1 MARSI
6 CAEVATDGGGS
17 PRFGI
22 CCHGERTVSLGSALG
37 SITALLLGIFVGI
50 VVWIYGFKRE
60 RDFESAAR
68 MPLDEQESQS

>member
-1 MARSI
+1 
-6 CAEVATDGGGS
+6 
-17 PRFGI
+17 
-22 CCHGERTVSLGSALG
+22 VSLGSALG